1 MGSQKSRLEQPGTTG
16 PIVGSL
22 RGVITMSRIADRDPG
37 TSDYTTRKAWPSG
50 RAYIHAVLK
59 EYVWLP
65 GTPHKASRHDRR
77 TRELAL

>member
-1 MGSQKSRLEQPGTTG
+1 LNGQAEPGLS
-16 PIVGSL
+16 SL
-22 RGVITMSRIADRDPG
+22 RSDGVITMSGIADPG
-37 TSDYTTRKAWPSG
+37 TSDSTTRKAWPSG